1 MSEEET
7 IDIKAMLDQM
17 KEQFGEEQVAGLLQ
31 STEIQGNA
39 KLVANEIT
47 DLLASWEQKVGTIV
61 AQNAMIII
69 FATHCYPYIL
79 RNEDSPLPDK
89 EGFYRLLKDVEEKV
103 EKEIKEEKEAG
114 EFLKSLMTA
123 NEDEECNCSECAP
136 PEEENPEDKPED
148 DE

>member
-7 IDIKAMLDQM
+7 IDIKAMLDAM
-17 KEQFGEEQVAGLLQ
+17 KEQFGEEQVAGLIQ
-31 STEIQGNA
+31 YTEIQGNA
-39 KLVANEIT
+39 KLVANEVT
-47 DLLASWEQKVGTIV
+47 DLLASWEQKVGTVV

-79 RNEDSPLPDK
+79 RNEDSPIPDK

-103 EKEIKEEKEAG
+103 EKEMKEEKEAG
-114 EFLKSLMTA
+114 EFLESLMTT
-123 NEDEECNCSECAP
+123 NENEECNCSECTP
-136 PEEENPEDKPED
+136 PEESPED